1 MESQVS
7 LSLPLSFPFSQLYG
21 VVDLSDFLRALRAEA
36 IVCLLCFPPIM
47 GFEELGVLLSDCP
60 ELCFVLLL
68 RLLLHFF
75 HALGE
80 HSELLALWLRLEV
93 DLSSSALR
101 LGLQLVAFGC
111 L

>member
-1 MESQVS
+1 
-7 LSLPLSFPFSQLYG
+7 
-21 VVDLSDFLRALRAEA
+21 
-36 IVCLLCFPPIM
+36 M

-68 RLLLHFF
+68 CLLLHFC

-80 HSELLALWLRLEV
+80 HSELLALWLGLEV
-93 DLSSSALR
+93 DLSFSALR
-101 LGLQLVAFGC
+101 LGLQLLAFGS